1 MRTIVVVNAYMKNY
15 YYFFFRFIMLESE
28 KDHMYLVIFENE
40 YEKYFSSIYST

>member
-15 YYFFFRFIMLESE
+15 YFFRSIMLESE
-28 KDHMYLVIFENE
+28 KDHMYLVIFKNE